1 MTAWGCGSVPRF
13 FSAMNVMHM
22 SMSSPASSP
31 ANEFPFTPADFKM
44 IAGLVYEHSGIV
56 LGDHKRD
63 MVYSRLARR
72 LRALRLRSFREY
84 CALLHGSAGEEE
96 ISSLINAITTNLT
109 KFFREAHHFEHLRT
123 AVLAQIW
130 RTTIGVKPRVR
141 IWSAACSTGEEPY
154 SIAMSAV
161 ASRREAGREWDCRV
175 LATDLDTAVLNK
187 AMMGAYPG
195 TALEDVPAGMRE
207 SAFTLTPSGV
217 SVAKEIRALVT
228 FKQLNLLGVWPMK
241 GPFDAIF
248 CRNVMIYFDA
258 ETKATL
264 VERLH
269 AILKPGGWL
278 YVGHSE
284 SLLDQQHRFK
294 LSGHTI
300 YQKTGS

>member
-1 MTAWGCGSVPRF
+1 
-13 FSAMNVMHM
+13 
-22 SMSSPASSP
+22 MSSTASSP
-31 ANEFPFTPADFKM
+31 ANEFPFTPADFRM

-84 CALLHGSAGEEE
+84 CALLRGNTGEEE

-109 KFFREAHHFEHLRT
+109 KFFREAHHFEHLRKT
-123 AVLAQIW
+123 VLAQIW
-130 RTTIGVKPRVR
+130 KTTIGAKPRVR

-154 SIAMSAV
+154 SIAMTAL
-161 ASRREAGREWDCRV
+161 ASRRDAGREWDCRV

-187 AMMGAYPG
+187 AKVGAYP
-195 TALEDVPAGMRE
+195 AAAFEDVPAGMRE
-207 SAFTLTPSGV
+207 TAFTLTANGV
-217 SVAKEIRALVT
+217 RVAPEVQALVT
-228 FKQLNLLGVWPMK
+228 FNQLNLLGAWPMR

-264 VERLH
+264 IERLH
-269 AILKPGGWL
+269 ALLKPGGWL

-284 SLLDQQHRFK
+284 SLLDQQHHFK
-294 LSGHTI
+294 LAGHTI
-300 YQKTGS
+300 YHKIGS

>member
-1 MTAWGCGSVPRF
+1 MSP
-13 FSAMNVMHM
+13 SART
-22 SMSSPASSP
+22 SSPCD
-31 ANEFPFTPADFKM
+31 EFPFTQADFKI

-56 LGDHKRD
+56 LGAHKRD

-84 CALLHGSAGEEE
+84 CSLLDSGSGDGE
-96 ISSLINAITTNLT
+96 IGSLINAITTNLT
-109 KFFREAHHFEHLRT
+109 KFFRESHHFEHLRKT
-123 AVLAQIW
+123 VLADIW
-130 RTTIGVKPRVR
+130 KSHRAGNPRVR

-154 SIAMSAV
+154 SIAMTAMD
-161 ASRREAGREWDCRV
+161 SRREAGREWDFRV

-187 AMMGAYPG
+187 AMMAVYPDAAEG
-195 TALEDVPAGMRE
+195 DVPAGMRA
-207 SAFTLTPSGV
+207 SCFVKTAGGV
-217 SVAKEIRALVT
+217 QVAPDVRALIT
-228 FKQLNLLGVWPMK
+228 FKQLNLLAPWPMS

-258 ETKATL
+258 ATKAKL

-269 AILKPGGWL
+269 AMLKSGGWL

-294 LSGHTI
+294 LSGHTV
-300 YQKTGS
+300 YQKIDS